1 MCRNFMNAHSPI
13 IKVYSNSQEKSRPSD
28 RFLSRGP
35 EVWIFNFQIPSLQ
48 SIAFWELTMMKT
60 ILASIGKQML
70 SSKKTVG
77 AIALGA
83 SAIVLSICINSAVAG
98 DPFRSSNPQAIGPN
112 TEAAFK
118 TMFEQGNY
126 KQAKVQV
133 QQALL
138 AEPNEPLAYAMAA
151 SLSYIEQDF
160 DSMNSY
166 AQKTREVGEQLT
178 KTNPLRGNLYTA
190 VGHFLEGANAIA
202 KEGTAKGAP
211 QALNKLRVVFQ
222 YLDAAEK
229 IAPNDPELNLLKGY
243 MDLMLATNLP
253 FSNPSEAIKR
263 LEEKASPRYLAY
275 RGMAVGYR
283 DLKKYDRALEF
294 ANKSLAETPNNPE
307 ILYLK
312 AQILFS
318 EARGKESNKT
328 LLEEARQNF
337 DAALVKPDQLP
348 RSLVAEIFFQQCKTR
363 NRLDSKSRNCDPMRD
378 KIRDAGGIWGPT
390 ALPPL

>member
-1 MCRNFMNAHSPI
+1 
-13 IKVYSNSQEKSRPSD
+13 
-28 RFLSRGP
+28 
-35 EVWIFNFQIPSLQ
+35 
-48 SIAFWELTMMKT
+48 MMKT
-60 ILASIGKQML
+60 ILASIGNQML
-70 SSKKTVG
+70 SSKQAVR
-77 AIALGA
+77 AIAISA
-83 SAIVLSICINSAVAG
+83 STIVLSIWINSAVAG
-98 DPFRSSNPQAIGPN
+98 DPFRTSNPQAIGPK
-112 TEAAFK
+112 TETAFK
-118 TMFEQGNY
+118 TMFQQGNY
-126 KQAKVQV
+126 KQAKAQV
-133 QQALL
+133 QQALS

-160 DSMNSY
+160 NSMNSY
-166 AQKTREVGEQLT
+166 AQKTREIGEKLS
-178 KTNPLRGNLYTA
+178 KTNPLRGNIYTA
-190 VGHFLEGANAIA
+190 VGHFLEGANGIA

-253 FSNPSEAIKR
+253 FSNPDEAIQR
-263 LEEKASPRYLAY
+263 LEQKAFPRYLAY

-318 EARGKESNKT
+318 QARGKGNNQN
-328 LLEEARQNF
+328 LLEEARKNF
-337 DAALVKPDQLP
+337 DAALAKPDQLP
-348 RSLVAEIFFQQCKTR
+348 RSLVAEIFFQQCKIR
-363 NRLDSKSRNCDPMRD
+363 NRLDSKSRDCDPMRD
-378 KIRDAGGIWGPT
+378 KIRDADGIWGPT
-390 ALPPL
+390 ALPQL

>member
-1 MCRNFMNAHSPI
+1 
-13 IKVYSNSQEKSRPSD
+13 VQ
-28 RFLSRGP
+28 
-35 EVWIFNFQIPSLQ
+35 
-48 SIAFWELTMMKT
+48 
-60 ILASIGKQML
+60 
-70 SSKKTVG
+70 
-77 AIALGA
+77 AIALSA

-98 DPFRSSNPQAIGPN
+98 DPFRANNPQAIGPN
-112 TEAAFK
+112 TETAFK
-118 TMFEQGNY
+118 TMFQQGNY
-126 KQAKVQV
+126 KQAKAQV

-138 AEPNEPLAYAMAA
+138 TEPNEPLAYAMAA

-160 DSMNSY
+160 TSMSSY
-166 AQKTREVGEQLT
+166 AQKTREVGENLI

-202 KEGTAKGAP
+202 QEGTAKGAP

-243 MDLMLATNLP
+243 MDLMLASNLP
-253 FSNPSEAIKR
+253 FSNPSAAIQR

-275 RGMAVGYR
+275 RGIAVGYR
-283 DLKKYDRALEF
+283 DLKKYDQALEF
-294 ANKSLAETPNNPE
+294 ANKSLAETPNNPD

-318 EARGKESNKT
+318 QARAKDSNKT
-328 LLEEARQNF
+328 LLEEAQKNF
-337 DAALVKPDQLP
+337 DAALAKPDQLP
-348 RSLVAEIFFQQCKTR
+348 RSLVADIFYEQCKTR
-363 NRLDSKSRNCDPMRD
+363 NRLDSKSRDCYPMRA
-378 KIRDAGGIWGPT
+378 KIKKADGIWGPT

>member
-1 MCRNFMNAHSPI
+1 MTKNP
-13 IKVYSNSQEKSRPSD
+13 
-28 RFLSRGP
+28 
-35 EVWIFNFQIPSLQ
+35 
-48 SIAFWELTMMKT
+48 
-60 ILASIGKQML
+60 LASLGKQML
-70 SSKKTVG
+70 SYKQTVRAIACG
-77 AIALGA
+77 SAIALG
-83 SAIVLSICINSAVAG
+83 ICINSAVAG
-98 DPFRSSNPQAIGPN
+98 DPFRTSNPQAIGPN
-112 TEAAFK
+112 TETAFK
-118 TMFEQGNY
+118 TMFQQGNY
-126 KQAKVQV
+126 KQAKAQV
-133 QQALL
+133 QQALS

-151 SLSYIEQDF
+151 SLSYIEQDLN
-160 DSMNSY
+160 SMNTY
-166 AQKTREVGEQLT
+166 AQKTREAGENLT
-178 KTNPLRGNLYTA
+178 KTNPLRGNIYTA
-190 VGHFLEGANAIA
+190 AGHFLEGANAIA

-243 MDLMLATNLP
+243 MDLMLASNLP

-294 ANKSLAETPNNPE
+294 ANKSLAETPSNPE

-312 AQILFS
+312 AQVLFAQAKTQS
-318 EARGKESNKT
+318 NNKT
-328 LLEEARQNF
+328 ILEEARKNF
-337 DAALVKPDQLP
+337 DAALAKPDQLP

-363 NRLDSKSRNCDPMRD
+363 NRLDSKSRDCDPMRD
-378 KIRDAGGIWGPT
+378 KIRDADGIWGPT

>member
-1 MCRNFMNAHSPI
+1 
-13 IKVYSNSQEKSRPSD
+13 
-28 RFLSRGP
+28 
-35 EVWIFNFQIPSLQ
+35 
-48 SIAFWELTMMKT
+48 MMKT

-83 SAIVLSICINSAVAG
+83 SAIALGLCINSAVAG
-98 DPFRSSNPQAIGPN
+98 DPFRSSNQQAIGPN

-118 TMFEQGNY
+118 TMFQQGNY
-126 KQAKVQV
+126 KQAKTQI
-133 QQALL
+133 QQALS

-160 DSMNSY
+160 NSMNSY
-166 AQKTREVGEQLT
+166 AQKTREVGEKLT

-190 VGHFLEGANAIA
+190 VGHFLEGANAVA

-253 FSNPSEAIKR
+253 FSNPSEAIQR
-263 LEEKASPRYLAY
+263 LEQKASPRYLAY

-318 EARGKESNKT
+318 QARGKDSNKT
-328 LLEEARQNF
+328 ILEEARKNF

>member
-1 MCRNFMNAHSPI
+1 MTKNP
-13 IKVYSNSQEKSRPSD
+13 
-28 RFLSRGP
+28 
-35 EVWIFNFQIPSLQ
+35 
-48 SIAFWELTMMKT
+48 
-60 ILASIGKQML
+60 LASLGKQML
-70 SSKKTVG
+70 SYKQTVRAIACG
-77 AIALGA
+77 SAIALG
-83 SAIVLSICINSAVAG
+83 ICINSAVAG
-98 DPFRSSNPQAIGPN
+98 DPFRTSNPQAIGPN
-112 TEAAFK
+112 TETAFK
-118 TMFEQGNY
+118 TMFQQGNY
-126 KQAKVQV
+126 KQAKAQV
-133 QQALL
+133 QQALS

-151 SLSYIEQDF
+151 SLSYIEQDLN
-160 DSMNSY
+160 SMNTY
-166 AQKTREVGEQLT
+166 AQKTREAGENLT
-178 KTNPLRGNLYTA
+178 KTNPLRGNIYTA
-190 VGHFLEGANAIA
+190 AGHFLEGANAIA

-243 MDLMLATNLP
+243 MDLMLASNLP

-294 ANKSLAETPNNPE
+294 ANKSLAETPTNPE

-312 AQILFS
+312 AQVLFAQAKTQS
-318 EARGKESNKT
+318 NNKT
-328 LLEEARQNF
+328 ILEEARKNF
-337 DAALVKPDQLP
+337 DAALAKPDQLP

-363 NRLDSKSRNCDPMRD
+363 NRLDSKSRDCDPMRD
-378 KIRDAGGIWGPT
+378 KIRDADGIWGPT